1 MFSRNSVF
9 RQPTSRAKAASV
21 SDPLTSSSQEGV
33 VGAISR
39 MSPAADDSLVRGQR
53 AVSGR
58 HEVLRDLKSSPIV
71 RLSPASSTASFP
83 STGLSRSR
91 KASAPVLQAT
101 THSREPNSAEQTTAS
116 TSQEPSLEVQTTTDT
131 SQKATLAVHN
141 TPDVREVPVD
151 AQTIDDKEAMALPHD
166 SLGRRVWLH
175 FQAAPEQSD
184 LRDMVAGNPNA
195 VLVLSVSTHTRD
207 PDFTALLNDNVL
219 FTEHPLPDGSEPAAS
234 VDTKCKF
241 TTVSGICGTIDVG
254 SVSALGVLPP
264 MEELMQ
270 AVGKSDSPHTT
281 LFDVLDANMPGSPLQ
296 RLRITHRPE
305 GWHLPD
311 TRSVQVV
318 ITSSPLERRLVVDSA
333 VTTLSARIYDAV
345 DATFGA
351 LLPQAP
357 ELLSANDQTKVDIEE
372 IMRFAH
378 TVELRAHSSHSAKDA
393 SASRKALAWIA
404 GQKAAKPGSP
414 HEPARSG
421 LSSDNVDSVAK
432 SWQLCL
438 AQFQDHTMEYLA
450 KIEDETS
457 VCGDIESRRKICT
470 GLLECVEKLTT
481 EALYPC
487 IFAPLFSD
495 DRVQD
500 EQIASKIAALNMAG
514 ITLEHLGLV
523 KPLAANS
530 DLLRICNEAG
540 RLLDRI
546 DSMRSPAEKLKL
558 IVDAHK
564 CVVDRMQTLNKRL
577 KRMQKTEGTE
587 DGEPQEPVELSAD
600 SILPLLIF
608 AVVKSNPAR
617 FISNLRFIQRFRAQS
632 LLASEFEYCMTNAQA
647 AASFV
652 SSVDARTLG
661 LSAEVSSSAL
671 DRAIPPALTALHN
684 LFVNNVVSSVGIDV
698 VQGVAGGGKKV
709 AVNVYDATLGRLFD
723 SSSQLISKARWRS
736 PEDRELQSG
745 TGGQGFGRLDGDKQS
760 QVILGVQDVLANA
773 SRQLSYEIKGH
784 LPRSANHTALQS
796 RTSPAQPP
804 QIIDRFMDASLDDL
818 RMSDI
823 SQLLTSY
830 KELARF
836 ITE

>member
-39 MSPAADDSLVRGQR
+39 MSPAADDSFVRGQR
-53 AVSGR
+53 TVSGR

-71 RLSPASSTASFP
+71 RTSAASSTASFP

-91 KASAPVLQAT
+91 KASAPVLQTT
-101 THSREPNSAEQTTAS
+101 THSQEPTSVQSTTH
-116 TSQEPSLEVQTTTDT
+116 TSQEPT
-131 SQKATLAVHN
+131 SVHN
-141 TPDVREVPVD
+141 TPDVGQVPVD
-151 AQTIDDKEAMALPHD
+151 AQTVDDKEAMTLLLPHD

-195 VLVLSVSTHTRD
+195 VLVLPVSAHTGD

-219 FTEHPLPDGSEPAAS
+219 FTEHPLLDGSGPEAS

-241 TTVSGICGTIDVG
+241 TTVSGICGTIDMG

-281 LFDVLDANMPGSPLQ
+281 LFDVLDANMPGPPLQ
-296 RLRITHRPE
+296 RLRITRRPE
-305 GWHLPD
+305 GWRLPD

-318 ITSSPLERRLVVDSA
+318 VTSSPLERRLVVDSA

-357 ELLSANDQTKVDIEE
+357 ELLSANDQAKVDIEE

-378 TVELRAHSSHSAKDA
+378 TVELRAHSSHSVKDA

-404 GQKAAKPGSP
+404 GQKSAKSGSP
-414 HEPARSG
+414 HEPVHSG
-421 LSSDNVDSVAK
+421 LISNNVDAVAK
-432 SWQLCL
+432 SWQVCL

-450 KIEDETS
+450 KLEDETS

-487 IFAPLFSD
+487 IFAPSFSD
-495 DRVQD
+495 DRMQD

-540 RLLDRI
+540 RLLNRV

-577 KRMQKTEGTE
+577 KRMQKTGSTPE
-587 DGEPQEPVELSAD
+587 DGEAQEPPTELSAD

-608 AVVKSNPAR
+608 SVVKSNPAR

-671 DRAIPPALTALHN
+671 DRAMPPALTALHN

-745 TGGQGFGRLDGDKQS
+745 TAGQGFGGGLDGGDEQS

-784 LPRSANHTALQS
+784 LPRSGNHTVLQS

-818 RMSDI
+818 KMSDI
-823 SQLLTSY
+823 SQLLASY
-830 KELARF
+830 KELARY
-836 ITE
+836 ISE

>member
-9 RQPTSRAKAASV
+9 RQPTSRAKAASI
-21 SDPLTSSSQEGV
+21 SDPLTSSSQGV
-33 VGAISR
+33 VGAISH

-91 KASAPVLQAT
+91 KASAPVLQT
-101 THSREPNSAEQTTAS
+101 TTQSQEPNSA
-116 TSQEPSLEVQTTTDT
+116 VQTTNT
-131 SQKATLAVHN
+131 SEEPGSAVQPIPSTGQEPTSVHI
-141 TPDVREVPVD
+141 TPDVGRESVD
-151 AQTIDDKEAMALPHD
+151 AQTIDDKEAMTLPHD

-195 VLVLSVSTHTRD
+195 VLVLPVSAHTGD
-207 PDFTALLNDNVL
+207 SDFTALLNDNVL
-219 FTEHPLPDGSEPAAS
+219 FTEHPLLDASEPTAS
-234 VDTKCKF
+234 MDTKCKF
-241 TTVSGICGTIDVG
+241 TTVSGICGTIDAG

-281 LFDVLDANMPGSPLQ
+281 LFDVLDANMPGPPLQ

-305 GWHLPD
+305 GWRLPD

-318 ITSSPLERRLVVDSA
+318 VTSSPLERRLVVDSA

-372 IMRFAH
+372 IMQFAH

-404 GQKAAKPGSP
+404 GQKSAKSGSP
-414 HEPARSG
+414 HEPAHSG
-421 LSSDNVDSVAK
+421 LTSESVDAVAK

-438 AQFQDHTMEYLA
+438 SRFQDHIMEYLA
-450 KIEDETS
+450 KLEDETS

-487 IFAPLFSD
+487 IFSPSFSD
-495 DRVQD
+495 DRMQD

-540 RLLDRI
+540 RLLDRV

-564 CVVDRMQTLNKRL
+564 CVVDRMQTLNRRL
-577 KRMQKTEGTE
+577 KRMQKTEGTSD
-587 DGEPQEPVELSAD
+587 DGEALEPPAELSAD

-608 AVVKSNPAR
+608 SVVKSNPSR

-671 DRAIPPALTALHN
+671 DCAMPPALTALHN

-745 TGGQGFGRLDGDKQS
+745 TAGQGFGHLGGGDEQS

-784 LPRSANHTALQS
+784 LPRSANHMAWQS
-796 RTSPAQPP
+796 RMSPAQPP
-804 QIIDRFMDASLDDL
+804 QIIDRFMDASVDDL
-818 RMSDI
+818 KMSDI
-823 SQLLTSY
+823 SQLLSSY
-830 KELARF
+830 KDLARY
-836 ITE
+836 ISE